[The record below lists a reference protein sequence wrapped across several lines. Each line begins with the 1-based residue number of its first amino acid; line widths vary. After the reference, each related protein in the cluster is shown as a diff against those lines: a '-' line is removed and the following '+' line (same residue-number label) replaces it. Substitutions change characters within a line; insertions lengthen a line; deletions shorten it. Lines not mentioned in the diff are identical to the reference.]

1 MVIVFKVIYRF
12 NAIPVKVPNG
22 VIFSEIDKLIPK
34 FMWKC
39 KGPEIAKAI
48 LKKNKVRRLVLNF
61 KIYHNSTVIKT
72 QWYWHENKHI
82 DQWNRIKSPEIHSYI
97 YGLLISVKGARTI
110 QWGKMSLFNEWF
122 WDSWIT
128 TLKRMKLDPLSHA
141 TYKN

>member
-22 VIFSEIDKLIPK
+22 IIFSEIDKLILK

-39 KGPEIAKAI
+39 KGPKIAKAI

-61 KIYHNSTVIKT
+61 KTYHNFTVIKT

-82 DQWNRIKSPEIHSYI
+82 DQWNRIKSSEIHSYI

-110 QWGKMSLFNEWF
+110 QWGKMSLFNKWF